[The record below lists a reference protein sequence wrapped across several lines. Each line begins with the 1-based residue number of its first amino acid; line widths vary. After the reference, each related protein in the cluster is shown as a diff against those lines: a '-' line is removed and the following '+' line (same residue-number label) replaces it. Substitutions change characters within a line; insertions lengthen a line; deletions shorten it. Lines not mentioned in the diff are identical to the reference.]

1 VVEECFA
8 AGLQAVQLREKDLSG
23 RELFTLAERIGQAA
37 RRHQARLVINDRL
50 DVARALGAAGVQRT
64 HRSLPV
70 AVLRALAPPPFLLGA
85 SVHSRD
91 EAVAAAADGAD
102 YLIFGPVY
110 DTASKRAFGPPR
122 GLSALG
128 EVARAVE
135 RPVLAVGGLTPPRVR
150 EVLAEGASGVAVI
163 SAILS
168 AAHPGDAVKAFVD
181 ALGAA

>member
-8 AGLQAVQLREKDLSG
+8 AGLRAVQLREKDLSG
-23 RELFTLAERIGQAA
+23 RELFSLASLVAAAA
-37 RRHQARLVINDRL
+37 RRYQARLIINDRL
-50 DVARALGAAGVQRT
+50 DVAWATGSAGVQHT

-70 AVLRALAPPPFLLGA
+70 AVLRALAPSPFLVGA

-110 DTASKRAFGPPR
+110 DTPSKRAFGPPQ
-122 GLSALG
+122 GLAALETVASA
-128 EVARAVE
+128 VPC
-135 RPVLAVGGLTPPRVR
+135 PVLAVGGVTPARVR
-150 EVLAEGASGVAVI
+150 EVLAAGAAGAAVV

-168 AAHPGDAVKAFVD
+168 AARPGDAVKAFAD